1 MAGEAL
7 RIREIRILAKSQD
20 RWIKIDLSQE
30 NIEGIAGLH
39 AESGKNLFSFFNRS
53 AGTRALKRTEFDM
66 AQKCSFMLAK
76 SNGFNLHYPSRSGL
90 KTMLNFGFWSLNGGL
105 ADEEPLQRTLNCG
118 LSQRLQQGGWRG

>member
-39 AESGKNLFSFFNRS
+39 AEFGKNLFSFFKPICRNTS
-53 AGTRALKRTEFDM
+53 SK
-66 AQKCSFMLAK
+66 K
-76 SNGFNLHYPSRSGL
+76 N
-90 KTMLNFGFWSLNGGL
+90 
-105 ADEEPLQRTLNCG
+105 
-118 LSQRLQQGGWRG
+118 